1 MPLLLGGFL
10 FPYSLPQICLQGKRV
25 LGKLFSLLWGSNPEG
40 RQQAAYR
47 RMQMSELRQ
56 NLIENT
62 LYFPLISLG
71 MLGDVRPAKRQNI
84 SHG

>member
-1 MPLLLGGFL
+1 
-10 FPYSLPQICLQGKRV
+10 
-25 LGKLFSLLWGSNPEG
+25 
-40 RQQAAYR
+40 
-47 RMQMSELRQ
+47 MQMSELRQ